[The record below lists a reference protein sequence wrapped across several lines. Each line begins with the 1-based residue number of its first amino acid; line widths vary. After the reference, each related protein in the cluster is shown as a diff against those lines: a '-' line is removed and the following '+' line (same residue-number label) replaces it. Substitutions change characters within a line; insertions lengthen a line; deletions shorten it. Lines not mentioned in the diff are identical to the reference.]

1 MAITINSKFVK
12 FNYVK
17 YRTVE
22 GRLQPY
28 VREDIAE
35 ILTAIVNYGSI
46 AFIYGY
52 DNNLLWPDGNATEYI
67 PDDPQILGGNVI
79 FTQGKWF
86 GTSKAS
92 LEDALRDSK
101 IIENLETDLNIG
113 HPAKPAVG
121 EPGQEGYIPP
131 VKATGIFA
139 EIDNLRFFNRI
150 GVPVEGTNDTYVMGA
165 VKPGA
170 TLTIKGE
177 GSTKVTADAD
187 TGTVTISSEAG
198 DTTRKNDIIIA
209 GGPLANNVTEGGD
222 TWPTGWKDDA
232 GNKIIPKDESLEEIL
247 KALFLQ
253 EKYGTLS
260 DPVYAWNPAL
270 SNTPVVDIKENT
282 TSVKGKHV
290 PVGTEVSVS
299 FSPSGEA
306 IINQAATATVSGAT
320 YGYSLGGT
328 TINNGTSYIANAADQ
343 SVTGTL
349 AITSATFQEDI
360 DVKSQQAEA
369 KYKVKEGD
377 NTLSVTQGGLTVT
390 PGTFADVTVC
400 NVSNTKIINKQDFK
414 TINQTGFEAAT
425 SVYAGGSKTLSNDIS
440 VIVTGYYPI
449 YYGWLTDTS
458 DIITSDYITTNFV
471 NTLKAR
477 LGKTPNANVPTTT
490 TTGAGNSSFILA
502 LPVDLGYT
510 SIVVKNATNEA
521 PAGTPHYVDINNVVE
536 EKQYRVFYIAN
547 STPTTGDATFKIE
560 LKNKINISDI

>member
-22 GRLQPY
+22 GQEGPQPY

-35 ILTAIVNYGSI
+35 ILDAIVNYGSI

-52 DNNLLWPDGNATEYI
+52 DNTLPWPDGNATKYM

-79 FTQGKWF
+79 FAQGKWF

-92 LEDALRDSK
+92 LEDALGDSN
-101 IIENLETDLNIG
+101 IIEKLQTELNIG
-113 HPAKPAVG
+113 HPAVG
-121 EPGQEGYIPP
+121 EPHQEGYIP
-131 VKATGIFA
+131 ATGIFA

-177 GSTKVTADAD
+177 GSTKVTANAD

-198 DTTRKNDIIIA
+198 DTTTKNDIIIA
-209 GGPLANNVTEGGD
+209 GGPLANNVTEIGD
-222 TWPTGWKDDA
+222 AWPKEWEHN
-232 GNKIIPKDESLEEIL
+232 GNKIIPAGKSLEEIL
-247 KALFLQ
+247 KVLFLQ
-253 EKYGTLS
+253 EKYGTLT
-260 DPVYAWNPAL
+260 DPVYAWNPRI
-270 SNTPVVDIKENT
+270 STTPTVDIKENT
-282 TSVKGKHV
+282 TSVIDALV

-306 IINQAATATVSGAT
+306 INQATATVSGAT
-320 YGYSLGGT
+320 YGYSLNGT
-328 TINNGTSYIANAADQ
+328 TIENGTSYAATATGQ
-343 SVTGTL
+343 SVDGTL
-349 AITSATFQEDI
+349 AIASATFQGVHVE
-360 DVKSQQAEA
+360 SQQAGA
-369 KYKVKEGD
+369 KYTVKEGD
-377 NTLSVTQGGLTVT
+377 NTLSVTQSGLTVT
-390 PGTFADVTVC
+390 PGTFADATVY
-400 NVSNTKIINKQDFK
+400 NVSNTRTISRDNPK
-414 TINQTGFEAAT
+414 TINQDGFTHSAA
-425 SVYAGGSKTLSNDIS
+425 YAVSKALSNDIS
-440 VIVTGYYPI
+440 VKVTGYYPI

-458 DIITSDYITTNFV
+458 NTITSKYITANFV
-471 NTLKAR
+471 KTLKAR
-477 LGKTPNANVPTTT
+477 LDKTPNANVPTTT

-521 PAGTPHYVDINNVVE
+521 PAGTPHYVDVNSVVE

-560 LKNKINISDI
+560 LKK

>member
-22 GRLQPY
+22 GQEGSQPY

-35 ILTAIVNYGSI
+35 ILDAIVNYGSI

-52 DNNLLWPDGNATEYI
+52 DNTLPWPEGNATEYM

-79 FTQGKWF
+79 FAQGKWF

-92 LEDALRDSK
+92 LEDALGDSK
-101 IIENLETDLNIG
+101 IIEKLQTELNIG
-113 HPAKPAVG
+113 HPAVGKP
-121 EPGQEGYIPP
+121 EQEGYKP
-131 VKATGIFA
+131 ATGIFA

-165 VKPGA
+165 AKPGA

-177 GSTKVTADAD
+177 GSTKVTANAD

-198 DTTRKNDIIIA
+198 DTTTKNNIIIA
-209 GGPLANNVTEGGD
+209 GGPLANNVTEGSD
-222 TWPTGWKDDA
+222 TWPTDWKDNA
-232 GNKIIPKDESLEEIL
+232 GNKIIPKNKSLEEIL

-253 EKYGTLS
+253 EKYGTLT

-270 SNTPVVDIKENT
+270 SNTPTVDIKQNT
-282 TSVKGKHV
+282 ASVVNKLV
-290 PVGTEVSVS
+290 PVGTEVTVS
-299 FSPSGEA
+299 FAIHEGET
-306 IINQAATATVSGAT
+306 NQATATVSGAT
-320 YGYSLGGT
+320 YGYSLDGT
-328 TINNGTSYIANAADQ
+328 TIEDGTSYTANATGQHVD
-343 SVTGTL
+343 GTL
-349 AITSATFQEDI
+349 VIESATFQGV
-360 DVKSQQAEA
+360 DVKSQQAGA
-369 KYKVKEGD
+369 NYKVKEGD
-377 NTLSVTQGGLTVT
+377 NTLSVKQSGRTATSGS
-390 PGTFADVTVC
+390 FADATVY
-400 NVSNTKIINKQDFK
+400 NVSNTRTINTQDFK

-425 SVYAGGSKTLSNDIS
+425 SVYAGGSKALSNSIS
-440 VIVTGYYPI
+440 VKVTGYYPV

-458 DIITSDYITTNFV
+458 DTITSDYITNNFV
-471 NTLKAR
+471 DTLKAQ
-477 LGKTPNANVPTTT
+477 LTKTDDANVPTTT
-490 TTGAGNSSFILA
+490 TTGPGNSSFILA

-521 PAGTPHYVDINNVVE
+521 PAGTPYYVDVNSVVE

-560 LKNKINISDI
+560 LKK